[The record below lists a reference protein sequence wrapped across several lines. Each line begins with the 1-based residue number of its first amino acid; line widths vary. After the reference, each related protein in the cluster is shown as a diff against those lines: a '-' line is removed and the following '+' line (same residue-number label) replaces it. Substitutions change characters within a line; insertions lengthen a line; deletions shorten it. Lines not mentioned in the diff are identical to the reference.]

1 MPETNTHA
9 VKRVCI
15 GATGEIE
22 NPHLVGGTEN
32 VIHRSWG
39 GFIFRKGKDI
49 KTASLLPRDKT
60 EQWIDI
66 SGVVRGSYLVFGAS
80 IKQPGNSWS
89 KSRSYYRVEQR
100 CEHWISLLPVTE
112 SEVPSIYDIAPAS
125 RPRLYVL
132 EAQLSMLEP
141 QLESLRQQIDLMRA
155 STD

>member
-9 VKRVCI
+9 IKRI
-15 GATGEIE
+15 SIDATGEIE
-22 NPHLVGGTEN
+22 NPHLIGRAEN

-49 KTASLLPRDKT
+49 KIASLLPRDKA
-60 EQWIDI
+60 EQWIDVF
-66 SGVVRGSYLVFGAS
+66 GVVRGSYLVFGAS
-80 IKQPGNSWS
+80 VKQPDNSWS

-112 SEVPSIYDIAPAS
+112 SEVPTIYDVAPAAS
-125 RPRLYVL
+125 PRLYVL
-132 EAQLSMLEP
+132 EAQVSMLEP
-141 QLESLRQQIDLMRA
+141 LFESLRKQIDLMRT